1 MPGRGPN
8 PSIKLE
14 FSGFDE
20 ILKKLTKLEA
30 DTKTIAEKAL
40 TETHKIVTEKAAVAV
55 QKPNLPAQG
64 KYSRKNPPNTAS
76 SLKRDVD
83 ISWNGTVGSVDVG
96 FDISHGGLPTV
107 FMIRGTPTYMKNQML
122 YDAFYGD
129 QTIGEIRNR
138 QKEIF
143 YKALEEFEE

>member
-1 MPGRGPN
+1 MAN
-8 PSIKLE
+8 IKLE

-40 TETHKIVTEKAAVAV
+40 TETHKIVTDKATVAV

-64 KYSRKNPPNTAS
+64 KYSTGRTANSLQKTPN
-76 SLKRDVD
+76 
-83 ISWNGTVGSVDVG
+83 ISWSGTVGSVDVG
-96 FDISHGGLPTV
+96 FDISHGGLPSI
-107 FMIRGTPTYMKNQML
+107 FMIKGTPRYMKNQML

-129 QTIGEIRNR
+129 QTLGEIRNR